1 MKVID
6 AHTGIEVKEGMT
18 FENINGINRVIKIYP
33 CHIEMETN
41 GYITKTPLVIRWLH
55 PSFLFRKI
63 GFIPS

>member
-18 FENINGINRVIKIYP
+18 FENINGINKVLKIHSCY
-33 CHIEMETN
+33 IEMKTN
-41 GYITKTPLVIRWLH
+41 GYVIKTPLAIRWLH